1 VGYLERLKL
10 PDGVGKCINNF
21 FKLDLLVW
29 DLTVRAERDH
39 NRLHRRLSAFLKIQL
54 KGISKHC
61 LKQLEQAIRQFL
73 LAKVFP
79 ERKLVRKA
87 NLSLDMAVSMATL
100 AL

>member
-1 VGYLERLKL
+1 MYQWLLQLNLSVR
-10 PDGVGKCINNF
+10 
-21 FKLDLLVW
+21 DLN
-29 DLTVRAERDH
+29 VRAELDR

-79 ERKLVRKA
+79 ERKLVKKA
-87 NLSLDMAVSMATL
+87 NLSLDMVVSMATL